1 MVNMIIVFVV
11 KVLDNILSTAKTI
24 LIQRNRAIIASITVI
39 VSNII
44 FYKLISAVNTGGDST
59 IYVISLASGLGTYL
73 ALIVDNKLSKDRLF
87 VNIIMNDN
95 REAMTELREFLK
107 EHKITNLTTDAY
119 TKDFKKTLS
128 ITAYAETKEQSK
140 LIDDFLKAQDTKFKR
155 IIQIQ

>member
-1 MVNMIIVFVV
+1 MINMIIVFVV
-11 KVLDNILSTAKTI
+11 KVIDNLISTGKTI
-24 LIQRNRAIIASITVI
+24 LIQRNRAILASLTVI

-44 FYKLISAVNTGGDST
+44 FYKLIDAVNSGGAYT
-59 IYVISLASGLGTYL
+59 IYIVSVASGIGTYL
-73 ALIVDNKLSKDRLF
+73 ALLIDNKLSKERLF

-140 LIDDFLKAQDTKFKR
+140 LIDNFLKMQDTKFKR

>member
-1 MVNMIIVFVV
+1 MISMIIVFVV
-11 KVLDNILSTAKTI
+11 KVIDNLISTGKTI
-24 LIQRNRAIIASITVI
+24 LIQRNRAILASLTVI

-44 FYKLISAVNTGGDST
+44 FYKLIDAVSTGGTYT
-59 IYVISLASGLGTYL
+59 IYIVSVASGIGTYL
-73 ALIVDNKLSKDRLF
+73 ALLIDNKLSKERLF

-140 LIDDFLKAQDTKFKR
+140 LIDNFLKTQDTKFKR

>member
-1 MVNMIIVFVV
+1 MINMIIVFVV
-11 KVLDNILSTAKTI
+11 KVIDNLISTGKTI
-24 LIQRNRAIIASITVI
+24 LIQRNRAILASLTVI

-44 FYKLISAVNTGGDST
+44 FYKLIDAVNSGGAYT
-59 IYVISLASGLGTYL
+59 IYIVSVARGIGTYL
-73 ALIVDNKLSKDRLF
+73 ALLIDNKLSKERLF

-140 LIDDFLKAQDTKFKR
+140 LIDNFLKMQDTKFKR

>member
-1 MVNMIIVFVV
+1 MINMIIVFVV
-11 KVLDNILSTAKTI
+11 KVIDNLISTGKTI
-24 LIQRNRAIIASITVI
+24 LIQRNRAILASLTVI
-39 VSNII
+39 ISNII
-44 FYKLISAVNTGGDST
+44 FYKLIDAVSTGGTYT
-59 IYVISLASGLGTYL
+59 IYIVSIASGIGTYL
-73 ALIVDNKLSKDRLF
+73 ALLINNRLSKERLF

-95 REAMTELREFLK
+95 REAMAELREFLK

-140 LIDDFLKAQDTKFKR
+140 LIDNFLKEQDTKFKR